1 MDGDS
6 KRKNNKVS
14 RGNNSVNVGDIF
26 QPIGVRCPVR
36 LCDEI
41 NGFLLDYGFNFLP
54 YLSFLIYSVLLIKEA
69 L

>member
-6 KRKNNKVS
+6 KRQDNKDS
-14 RGNNSVNVGDIF
+14 LGNHSVNAGNVF
-26 QPIGVRCPVR
+26 QSTGIRCSIR
-36 LCDEI
+36 LCNEI

-54 YLSFLIYSVLLIKEA
+54 YLSMLIYSVLLIKEA